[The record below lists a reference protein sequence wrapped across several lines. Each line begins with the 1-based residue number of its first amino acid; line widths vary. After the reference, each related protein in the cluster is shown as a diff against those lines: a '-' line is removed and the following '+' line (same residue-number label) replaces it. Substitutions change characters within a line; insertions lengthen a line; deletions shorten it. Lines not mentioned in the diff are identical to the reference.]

1 MITLGLFREKLFGKE
16 KKQRQ
21 GGEMLKMKGYDK
33 KLSILTTRFVFEFVL
48 YNATT
53 HQKTN
58 HTCEYKKKKGEM
70 ISYFIN

>member
-1 MITLGLFREKLFGKE
+1 MTIVGLLLHDYPGIIPGKLFGKE

-53 HQKTN
+53 H
-58 HTCEYKKKKGEM
+58 
-70 ISYFIN
+70 